1 MGCTGALLAPAR
13 QYQTLVLKGRRDA
26 RCHWSD
32 PAVSADLWEYYLP
45 YLYSCISLFGV
56 LLLLCELWD
65 ISQSCPSPG
74 GPSCAGCGSP
84 GVPGWERELLPAN
97 GAGVRRGCDAGLS
110 THPLTR
116 TLGGGMGRARI
127 PGHPLL
133 SLSSHRS
140 VHPLRPLHH
149 VHRHREA
156 AGETSGKVSSSPG
169 PTAPAWGLAVP
180 GAAWSAIPGTGC
192 HSRLLTGSSPIPSS

>member
-1 MGCTGALLAPAR
+1 M
-13 QYQTLVLKGRRDA
+13 LKGRRDA

-65 ISQSCPSPG
+65 ISQRCPSPG

-84 GVPGWERELLPAN
+84 GVPGWEQRLFPAN
-97 GAGVRRGCDAGLS
+97 GAGVRRGCGAGLS

-116 TLGGGMGRARI
+116 TLVGVWGGLEYQDTPCSAFPPTAVCTPFGLSTMFTVTGKLLVKPRVRCRPPRVPLPQPGGLRSLGLPGLPSRARGAI
-127 PGHPLL
+127 HGCSRVPRPSPAPRRPG
-133 SLSSHRS
+133 
-140 VHPLRPLHH
+140 
-149 VHRHREA
+149 
-156 AGETSGKVSSSPG
+156 
-169 PTAPAWGLAVP
+169 
-180 GAAWSAIPGTGC
+180 
-192 HSRLLTGSSPIPSS
+192 